1 MGRIDDILFHLDQLY
16 PDATI
21 ELNFTSGIELLVAV
35 MLSAQSTDAS
45 VNKLTPSL
53 FSTYKSVE
61 DFAEADLPQLEN
73 AIKRI
78 GLYKNKAKN
87 IKKAAQVL
95 RDEYNGEIPDTL
107 EALESLPGVG
117 RKTANVVLS
126 VWHGIPRIAVDT
138 HVERVAKRLK
148 LAYKKDSPLKVE
160 EKLMRKV
167 PKDKWS
173 KVHHQFIFFGRYH
186 CTSRNP
192 KCDGCPLKPW
202 CRYPHI
208 NVK

>member
-1 MGRIDDILFHLDQLY
+1 MGRVEDILSHLEELY

-21 ELNFTSGIELLVAV
+21 ELNYSTGIELLVAV

-53 FSTYKSVE
+53 FKTFKSVD
-61 DFAEADLPQLEN
+61 DFADADLSELEN
-73 AIKRI
+73 AIRRI

-95 RDEYNGEIPDTL
+95 REKYNGEIPNTS

-186 CTSRNP
+186 CTARSP
-192 KCDGCPLKPW
+192 KCEGCPLKPW
-202 CRYPHI
+202 CRYPYI